1 MTFTDAHYEPVSSL
15 KITPDE
21 LYIVSTS
28 KDSTVKVWDIRQNK
42 ILFKFEDQT
51 NFEISSYNQK
61 ICISPNGEYVVAGS
75 N

>member
-42 ILFKFEDQT
+42 ILFKFED
-51 NFEISSYNQK
+51 
-61 ICISPNGEYVVAGS
+61 
-75 N
+75 